1 MKTKTS
7 ITLSED
13 VLRAIARATKE
24 GESRSEVIERL
35 LRESFQEQTRRAN
48 DKRDQELI
56 NKHVEQLNEETEDV
70 LSYQVEF

>member
-13 VLRAIARATKE
+13 ILRAIERATKE

-48 DKRDQELI
+48 DERDKKLI
-56 NKHVEQLNEETEDV
+56 NQHAEQLNEEAEDV